1 MAQDYLIERRSL
13 KRRVTFWRA
22 AAFVI
27 AAVGLIGAG
36 FYASGGHDF
45 RHAQAHIAKFKI
57 SGVITGD
64 DATVKLIHDITDSP
78 ARAALVVIESPGGT
92 VTGSEA
98 LYDALRK
105 LSAKKPTVA
114 VVDGMAASGGY
125 IAAIGTD
132 HIVARETSIVGSI
145 GVLFQYPDVVKLL
158 DTLGI
163 KVESIKSSPLKAAP
177 SPIESA
183 TPESRAAIAAI
194 VAANFDWFKGLV
206 SERRHLEGEKLAAV
220 TDGRVFT
227 GGQGVALGLVDELGS
242 EDQAIAWL
250 EKERGVTKGLPVH
263 DWRRQGLAEKWGLVE
278 PASSLLRG
286 LGLDGLAATFEMVGN
301 ASKSG
306 VLDGMLVLW
315 HPEAP

>member
-27 AAVGLIGAG
+27 AGLGLVGAG
-36 FYASGGHDF
+36 IYATSGHDF
-45 RHAQAHIAKFKI
+45 RHAQAHIAKLKI

-64 DATVKLIHDITDSP
+64 DATVKLIHDVAESP
-78 ARAALVVIESPGGT
+78 ARAALVMIESPGGT

-98 LYDALRK
+98 LYEALRK
-105 LSAKKPTVA
+105 LAAKKPTVA

-163 KVESIKSSPLKAAP
+163 KVELIKSSPLKAAP

-227 GGQGVALGLVDELGS
+227 GGQGLALGLVDELGS

-250 EKERGVTKGLPVH
+250 EKEKGIAKGLPVQE
-263 DWRRQGLAEKWGLVE
+263 WRRQGLAEKWGLAE
-278 PASSLLRG
+278 PASGLLRG
-286 LGLDGLAATFEMVGN
+286 LGLDGLAATLEMVGN

-315 HPEAP
+315 HPTSP